1 MMTASERADL
11 VRRGAYGQYAQQ
23 AFQECLNTPLPH
35 WGTHTGSATNDD
47 LILLVRAAGQLA
59 QQGPELLAGA
69 IKRKTI
75 MPTQVMDAMELL
87 AVQRDTIKDLPT
99 AMEMAS
105 AWESLWNHQHIKKKD
120 PSGRQRLRAASLVDM
135 AGGGNAPIRNA
146 KKFLDGIQDT
156 LDMNGTTV
164 VEEGFRFL
172 VRCSLEEISPARI
185 NGSRTTPKM

>member
-23 AFQECLNTPLPH
+23 AFQECPDTPLPH
-35 WGTHTGSATNDD
+35 WGTHTGRATNDE
-47 LILLVRAAGQLA
+47 LILLVRATGQLA
-59 QQGPELLAGA
+59 QQGTELLAGA

-99 AMEMAS
+99 AMDMAS

-135 AGGGNAPIRNA
+135 AGGGNTPIRNA
-146 KKFLDGIQDT
+146 KKIPGW
-156 LDMNGTTV
+156 NSGHV
-164 VEEGFRFL
+164 
-172 VRCSLEEISPARI
+172 
-185 NGSRTTPKM
+185 